1 MIGKLTGRLDAVSD
15 NGAII
20 DVGGVG
26 YSVFTSSRTMS
37 QLGSIG
43 EVVTVLVETHVREDH
58 IHLYAFYSDDEKR
71 WFQTLQT
78 VQGVGSKAAL
88 AILSA
93 LTSEDIMNSLLSED
107 KTMFVRADGVG
118 QKLATR
124 IVSELKDKVDGFFAG
139 NVNNIETTTSPDNSL
154 IADAISAMVNLGF
167 SRFEAQKAVSKASNY
182 EANIETLDKL
192 IAATLKELAS

>member
-139 NVNNIETTTSPDNSL
+139 KVDNIETATSQDNSL

-182 EANIETLDKL
+182 KANIETLDQL

>member
-1 MIGKLTGRLDAVSD
+1 MIGKLTGRLDSISD

-107 KTMFVRADGVG
+107 KTMCVRADGVG

-139 NVNNIETTTSPDNSL
+139 KVDNIETATSQDNSL

-167 SRFEAQKAVSKASNY
+167 SRFEAQKAVSKASNCK
-182 EANIETLDKL
+182 ANIETLDKL

>member
-1 MIGKLTGRLDAVSD
+1 MIGKLTGRLDSISD

-139 NVNNIETTTSPDNSL
+139 NVDNIQTTTSPDNSL

-182 EANIETLDKL
+182 KANIETLDKL

>member
-58 IHLYAFYSDDEKR
+58 IHLYAFYSDDVKR
-71 WFQTLQT
+71 WFQTLHT

-139 NVNNIETTTSPDNSL
+139 NVNNIETTISKDNSL

-182 EANIETLDKL
+182 KANIETLDKL

>member
-124 IVSELKDKVDGFFAG
+124 IVSELKDKVDGLFVG
-139 NVNNIETTTSPDNSL
+139 NVNNIETTTSQDNSL

-182 EANIETLDKL
+182 KANIETLDKL

>member
-1 MIGKLTGRLDAVSD
+1 MIGKLTGRLDSISD

-139 NVNNIETTTSPDNSL
+139 KVDNIETATSQDNSL

-182 EANIETLDKL
+182 KANIETLDKL

>member
-71 WFQTLQT
+71 WFKTLQT

-182 EANIETLDKL
+182 KANIETLDKL

>member
-1 MIGKLTGRLDAVSD
+1 MIGKLTGRLDSISD

-182 EANIETLDKL
+182 KANIETLDKL

>member
-20 DVGGVG
+20 DVAGVG
-26 YSVFTSSRTMS
+26 YSVFASSRTLN
-37 QLGSIG
+37 QLGRVG

-71 WFQTLQT
+71 WFQTLQR

-88 AILSA
+88 AILSV
-93 LTSEDIMNSLLSED
+93 LTSDDIMNSLLSED

-118 QKLATR
+118 QKLASR
-124 IVSELKDKVDGFFAG
+124 IVSELKDKVDGIFSG
-139 NVNNIETTTSPDNSL
+139 NLSNTEAIKNQDTALLS
-154 IADAISAMVNLGF
+154 DAISAMVNLGF
-167 SRFEAQKAVSKASNY
+167 SRFEAQKAVSQASS
-182 EANIETLDKL
+182 EPTNIETLDKL
-192 IAATLKELAS
+192 VAATLKELAS

>member
-118 QKLATR
+118 QKLAAR

-139 NVNNIETTTSPDNSL
+139 NVNNIQTTTSPDNSL

>member
-58 IHLYAFYSDDEKR
+58 IHP
-71 WFQTLQT
+71 
-78 VQGVGSKAAL
+78 
-88 AILSA
+88 
-93 LTSEDIMNSLLSED
+93 
-107 KTMFVRADGVG
+107 
-118 QKLATR
+118 
-124 IVSELKDKVDGFFAG
+124 VSYRHLPLPTNREV
-139 NVNNIETTTSPDNSL
+139 
-154 IADAISAMVNLGF
+154 
-167 SRFEAQKAVSKASNY
+167 
-182 EANIETLDKL
+182 
-192 IAATLKELAS
+192 

>member
-1 MIGKLTGRLDAVSD
+1 
-15 NGAII
+15 
-20 DVGGVG
+20 
-26 YSVFTSSRTMS
+26 MS

-139 NVNNIETTTSPDNSL
+139 KVDNIETATSQDNSL

-182 EANIETLDKL
+182 KANIETLDKL

>member
-1 MIGKLTGRLDAVSD
+1 MIGKLTGRLDSISD

-139 NVNNIETTTSPDNSL
+139 KVDNIETATSQDNSL

-167 SRFEAQKAVSKASNY
+167 SRFEAQKAVSKASNRK
-182 EANIETLDKL
+182 ANIETLDKL

>member
-1 MIGKLTGRLDAVSD
+1 MIGKLTGRLDSISD

-139 NVNNIETTTSPDNSL
+139 NVNNIETTTSQDNSL
-154 IADAISAMVNLGF
+154 IVDAISAMVNLGF

-182 EANIETLDKL
+182 KANIETLDKL

>member
-1 MIGKLTGRLDAVSD
+1 MIGKLSGRLDAVSD

-139 NVNNIETTTSPDNSL
+139 NVNNIETTTSQDNSL

-182 EANIETLDKL
+182 KANIETLDKL

>member
-1 MIGKLTGRLDAVSD
+1 MIGKLTGRLDAISD

-139 NVNNIETTTSPDNSL
+139 KVDNIETATSQDNSL
-154 IADAISAMVNLGF
+154 IVDAISAMVNLGF

-182 EANIETLDKL
+182 KANIETLDKL

>member
-1 MIGKLTGRLDAVSD
+1 
-15 NGAII
+15 
-20 DVGGVG
+20 
-26 YSVFTSSRTMS
+26 
-37 QLGSIG
+37 
-43 EVVTVLVETHVREDH
+43 
-58 IHLYAFYSDDEKR
+58 
-71 WFQTLQT
+71 
-78 VQGVGSKAAL
+78 
-88 AILSA
+88 
-93 LTSEDIMNSLLSED
+93 MNSLLSED

-182 EANIETLDKL
+182 KANIETLDKL

>member
-20 DVGGVG
+20 DGGGVG

-139 NVNNIETTTSPDNSL
+139 NANNIETATSQDNSL

-182 EANIETLDKL
+182 KANIETLDKL

>member
-139 NVNNIETTTSPDNSL
+139 NVNNIETTISKDNSL

-167 SRFEAQKAVSKASNY
+167 SRFEAQKAVSKASNCN
-182 EANIETLDKL
+182 ANIETLDKL
-192 IAATLKELAS
+192 FAATLKELAS

>member
-1 MIGKLTGRLDAVSD
+1 MIGKLTGRLDAISD

-26 YSVFTSSRTMS
+26 YSVFTSSRTLS
-37 QLGSIG
+37 QLGGIG
-43 EVVTVLVETHVREDH
+43 EMVTVLVETHVREDH

-139 NVNNIETTTSPDNSL
+139 KVDNIETATSQDNSL

-182 EANIETLDKL
+182 KANIETLDKL

>member
-118 QKLATR
+118 QKLAAR

-182 EANIETLDKL
+182 KANIETLDKL

>member
-20 DVGGVG
+20 DGGGVG

-182 EANIETLDKL
+182 KANIETLDKL

>member
-1 MIGKLTGRLDAVSD
+1 MIGKLTGRLDSISD

-93 LTSEDIMNSLLSED
+93 LTSEDIMNSLLSEY

-139 NVNNIETTTSPDNSL
+139 KVDNIETATSQDNSL

-182 EANIETLDKL
+182 KANIETLDKL

>member
-139 NVNNIETTTSPDNSL
+139 KVDNIEQLPVK
-154 IADAISAMVNLGF
+154 IIH
-167 SRFEAQKAVSKASNY
+167 
-182 EANIETLDKL
+182 
-192 IAATLKELAS
+192 

>member
-1 MIGKLTGRLDAVSD
+1 MIGKLTGRLDAISD

-139 NVNNIETTTSPDNSL
+139 NVNSIETTASQDNSL

-182 EANIETLDKL
+182 KANIETLDKL

>member
-43 EVVTVLVETHVREDH
+43 EVVTVLVETLVREDH

-139 NVNNIETTTSPDNSL
+139 KVDNIETATSQDNSL

-182 EANIETLDKL
+182 KANIETLDKL

>member
-167 SRFEAQKAVSKASNY
+167 SRFEAQKAVSKASNFK
-182 EANIETLDKL
+182 ANIETLDKL

>member
-139 NVNNIETTTSPDNSL
+139 KVDNIETATSQDNSL
-154 IADAISAMVNLGF
+154 IADAISAMINLGF

-182 EANIETLDKL
+182 KANIETLDKL

>member
-139 NVNNIETTTSPDNSL
+139 NVNNIETATSQDNSL

-182 EANIETLDKL
+182 KANIETLDKL

>member
-139 NVNNIETTTSPDNSL
+139 NVNNIETTASPDNSL

-182 EANIETLDKL
+182 KANIETLDKL